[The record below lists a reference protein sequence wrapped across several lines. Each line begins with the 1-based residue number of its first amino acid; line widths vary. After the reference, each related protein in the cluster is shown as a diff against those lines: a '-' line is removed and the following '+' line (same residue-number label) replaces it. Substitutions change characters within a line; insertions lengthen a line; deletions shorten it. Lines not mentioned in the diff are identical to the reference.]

1 LIDQKE
7 YLRIGKILGVH
18 GLHGRLKVLII
29 TDVPGRF
36 SPGSGV
42 YLEKK
47 GAYELHTVEE
57 CAGHKGRVALVK
69 LAGITERDAAEALK
83 GREIFIEKAAAAE
96 TREDLEDGS
105 FYYYELI
112 GSTAFVEGKAFGKV
126 VDIVEA
132 GSGNILVIRGPLDK
146 EYMVP
151 FVETMVDTKALREN
165 RIDIFPVEGL
175 FD

>member
-1 LIDQKE
+1 LNAEE

-36 SPGSGV
+36 APGSGV
-42 YLEKK
+42 YLEKN
-47 GAYELHTVEE
+47 GAYEPHTVEE

-69 LAGITERDAAEALK
+69 LAGVAERDAAEALK
-83 GREIFIEKAAAAE
+83 GREIFIEKTAAAE
-96 TREDLEDGS
+96 TREDLEEGS

-112 GSTAFVEGKAFGKV
+112 GCAVFVEGKKFGSV
-126 VDIVEA
+126 ADIIEA
-132 GSGNILVIRGPLDK
+132 GSGNILVVRGPLEK

-151 FVETMVDTKALREN
+151 FVESMVDTKALREN

>member
-1 LIDQKE
+1 MIDRKE

-36 SPGSGV
+36 APGSGV
-42 YLEKK
+42 YLEKN
-47 GAYELHTVEE
+47 GSYEFHTVEE

-69 LAGITERDAAEALK
+69 LAGIAERDAAEALK
-83 GREIFIEKAAAAE
+83 GREFFIEKAAAAE
-96 TREDLEDGS
+96 TRDDLEKGS

-112 GSTAFVEGKAFGKV
+112 GSTAFVEGKKFGKV

-132 GSGNILVIRGPLDK
+132 GSGNILVIQGPLDK

-151 FVETMVDTKALREN
+151 FVESMVDTKALREN

>member
-1 LIDQKE
+1 LSASE

-29 TDVPGRF
+29 SDVEDRF
-36 SPGSGV
+36 APGSGV
-42 YLEKK
+42 YLEVK
-47 GAYELHTVEE
+47 GSYVRHVVEE

-69 LAGITERDAAEALK
+69 LEGLSGRDEAEALK
-83 GREIFIEKAAAAE
+83 GREIYIDKSTASG
-96 TREDLEDGS
+96 TRDSLEDGS
-105 FYYYELI
+105 FYYYELLEC
-112 GSTAFVEGKAFGKV
+112 AAYLEGKEFGRV
-126 VDIVEA
+126 VDIIEA
-132 GSGNILVIRGPLDK
+132 GSGNILVIRDPAGK

-151 FVETMVDTKALREN
+151 FVETMVDTKALAQN